1 MTFVYA
7 KKSPKAVW
15 NQYLYSFF
23 IFNLAENIIVRAN
36 SLANSLLKILP
47 EALVES
53 CIWRFF
59 MQKDDLEYFKN
70 GIWNEL
76 FIQNTIVYLEVS

>member
-1 MTFVYA
+1 M
-7 KKSPKAVW
+7 KSI
-15 NQYLYSFF
+15 LIFFF

-59 MQKDDLEYFKN
+59 MQKDD
-70 GIWNEL
+70 WNTSKMEFEMNFLYKILL
-76 FIQNTIVYLEVS
+76 FT